1 MLDNKVYRLEISL
14 FSKPFFQVY
23 LSAYR
28 NIMTPLTILCLFIP
42 LLGTTLGS
50 AMVFFLK
57 KEINEKLQKILLGFA
72 SGVMIAASIWSL
84 LQPAISS
91 YEKGDYRMWLIPSLG
106 FLAGVGFLLLLD
118 FVVPHIHMDKEEEGP
133 KKTGLS
139 KTFKMMLAITLHNVP
154 EGLAFGVAAAGVLSG
169 QINEQALLVL
179 SIGIAIQN
187 FPEGAIVSMP
197 LKEEGHSK
205 WKAFLFGF
213 ISGVVEPI
221 AAGLT
226 ILVTFFVTAI
236 LPFTLAFAA
245 GAMIYV
251 VAEELIPEANRGSH
265 SNLATIG
272 LAVGFVLMMILDVA
286 LG

>member
-1 MLDNKVYRLEISL
+1 
-14 FSKPFFQVY
+14 
-23 LSAYR
+23 
-28 NIMTPLTILCLFIP
+28 MTPMTVLCLFIP
-42 LLGTTLGS
+42 LLGTALGS
-50 AMVFFLK
+50 SMVFFLK
-57 KEINEKLQKILLGFA
+57 KEINEKLRKLLLGFA

-91 YEKGDYRMWLIPSLG
+91 YDKGDFRMWLIPSLG
-106 FLAGVGFLLLLD
+106 FLFGIAFLLLLD
-118 FVVPHIHMDKEEEGP
+118 FVVPHIHNGNEEEGP
-133 KKTGLS
+133 KKNKLS
-139 KTFKMMLAITLHNVP
+139 KTFKMMLAVTLHNVP
-154 EGLAFGVAAAGVLSG
+154 EGLAFGVAAAGVMNHS
-169 QINEQALLVL
+169 ISEQALLVL

-205 WKAFLFGF
+205 WKAFLYGF

-221 AAGLT
+221 AALLA
-226 ILVTFFVTAI
+226 ILVTYFISAI

-251 VAEELIPEANRGSH
+251 VAEELIPEANRGEH

-272 LAVGFVLMMILDVA
+272 LAVGFVLMMVLDVA